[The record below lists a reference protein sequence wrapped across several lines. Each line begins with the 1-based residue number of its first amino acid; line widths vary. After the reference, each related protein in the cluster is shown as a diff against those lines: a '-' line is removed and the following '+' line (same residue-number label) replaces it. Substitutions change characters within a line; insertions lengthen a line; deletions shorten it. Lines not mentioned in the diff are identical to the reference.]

1 MKAKFLNEISQV
13 RIYALIT
20 HVIKADL
27 NATLKSGE
35 DRGKRVRI
43 PIGLKKKGLEQNN
56 VL

>member
-20 HVIKADL
+20 RVIK
-27 NATLKSGE
+27 ATLKSGE